1 MRGSWKIISS
11 SARSKA
17 LAFEQ
22 SLPVPLVVRS
32 VKSARVMRLR
42 FDSGRNVLKL
52 TCPARVS
59 RNAALV
65 WAADQRDWIETQLS
79 AALPPNPFV
88 PGASFPLEGQE
99 VTVDWRADRAR
110 TVRLAGNLLLCG
122 GPAEGLAKRVETF
135 LRRRATDLL
144 SLETAEFAGAAG
156 VIPKA
161 VSVGDAD
168 TRWGSCSANGR
179 IRYSWRLICA
189 PPEARRYVVAHEV
202 AHLVHLNHGAQFKA
216 LERRLFGPGLAEA
229 QALLRRHGPRLK
241 RVGRGR

>member
-1 MRGSWKIISS
+1 
-11 SARSKA
+11 
-17 LAFEQ
+17 
-22 SLPVPLVVRS
+22 
-32 VKSARVMRLR
+32 
-42 FDSGRNVLKL
+42 
-52 TCPARVS
+52 VS